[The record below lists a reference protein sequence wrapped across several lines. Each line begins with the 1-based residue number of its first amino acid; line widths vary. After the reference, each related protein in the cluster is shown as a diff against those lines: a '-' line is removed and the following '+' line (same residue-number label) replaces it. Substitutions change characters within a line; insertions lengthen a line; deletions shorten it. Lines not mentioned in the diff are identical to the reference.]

1 MVRSESNKMRDANG
15 TRQRDR
21 ACSTLLRLL
30 CCSVVA
36 SYPASCLPLMATR
49 PAKGETVYCWHIH
62 VYFLERNEASTAN
75 ALALRNDF
83 ISQFFARRLSTEP
96 ASTFRPCTAEVNDYL
111 CLWGCYD
118 NSKSCLNMVPTGPHT
133 FGSWGASM
141 PNSLYNEV
149 MPWLF
154 VNKMRYDN
162 LAGLLLH
169 PLTAPRGTSGCT
181 IHLVVCL
188 SWARIRWLCAWQA
201 RIRKCH
207 GGAITSGA
215 CGPAPRCRWTTVP
228 A

>member
-1 MVRSESNKMRDANG
+1 MAFRDANG

-21 ACSTLLRLL
+21 ACSTLLRLI

-111 CLWGCYD
+111 CLWGYCFRLLSLTLRSD
-118 NSKSCLNMVPTGPHT
+118 EQRSANVAT
-133 FGSWGASM
+133 WASARWR
-141 PNSLYNEV
+141 PS
-149 MPWLF
+149 
-154 VNKMRYDN
+154 
-162 LAGLLLH
+162 
-169 PLTAPRGTSGCT
+169 PLRR
-181 IHLVVCL
+181 V
-188 SWARIRWLCAWQA
+188 
-201 RIRKCH
+201 
-207 GGAITSGA
+207 
-215 CGPAPRCRWTTVP
+215 
-228 A
+228 